1 MEGKKKDFG
10 GVRTQSIVTIVKA
23 EKVPQRR
30 RECQQ
35 KKKAGRQETVC
46 DNLVE
51 ETGLCVQH
59 CLETENIFYRED
71 LDWIIQVKRSDLS

>member
-1 MEGKKKDFG
+1 M
-10 GVRTQSIVTIVKA
+10 A

-71 LDWIIQVKRSDLS
+71 LDYPG